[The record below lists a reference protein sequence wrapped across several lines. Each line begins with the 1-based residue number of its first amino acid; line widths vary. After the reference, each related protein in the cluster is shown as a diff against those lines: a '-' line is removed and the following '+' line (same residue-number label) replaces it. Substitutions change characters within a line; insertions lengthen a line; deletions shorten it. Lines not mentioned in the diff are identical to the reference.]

1 MMKKVLIALFLVC
14 SEPIATCAENN
25 EMSEID
31 NAFQLPYAYGQN
43 VEYFYCLMISFL
55 GWIGVVSNL
64 LVQFLFTLSYLFLSY
79 FFVTCNKTFFHLTSI
94 HYYLCNDSTIYREQ
108 LYPFIFY
115 KKYCKVCTRFQR
127 QGVRRQGRISG
138 SRTGRLM
145 NPFRMFAPSRFNC
158 YLTLE
163 YEVPLHTNYH
173 SPHYYSK
180 GGIHSAPPIVDFADK
195 NIPDV
200 LKRKKKKKSSKF
212 FIDRERNLL
221 SNDGENSEHHE
232 GSSTKTCNPDSET
245 DVAGTGALAENTTHT
260 ITIRKEFCISQN
272 SYLNLFLPHSRNNK
286 NASTSTQN
294 NNNDDDCENTT
305 NAKDNA
311 YTNNNTVTVYTLPKY
326 PQSGC
331 LDPAFQGTY
340 RDISTAKTQLIYGFP
355 GILLILVSLTIT
367 FFKSNLYEKNMLEFW
382 VLLLLHFVVFWLAYY
397 ACKFVNRHRIEAL
410 LYATPPREDLL
421 GRQKAGTTSFE
432 RFFFA
437 TTTTTNEL
445 T

>member
-1 MMKKVLIALFLVC
+1 MKKVLIALFLVC
-14 SEPIATCAENN
+14 AEPIATCAENN

-55 GWIGVVSNL
+55 GWIGV
-64 LVQFLFTLSYLFLSY
+64 
-79 FFVTCNKTFFHLTSI
+79 
-94 HYYLCNDSTIYREQ
+94 

-180 GGIHSAPPIVDFADK
+180 GGIHHAPPIVDFADK

-212 FIDRERNLL
+212 FKDKERNLL
-221 SNDGENSEHHE
+221 GNDGENSEHHE

-272 SYLNLFLPHSRNNK
+272 SYLNLFLPHSRNNT

-294 NNNDDDCENTT
+294 NNDDDCENAT
-305 NAKDNA
+305 NTKDNA

-326 PQSGC
+326 THSGC

-410 LYATPPREDLL
+410 LYATPPQEDLL

-437 TTTTTNEL
+437 TTTTTNE
-445 T
+445 